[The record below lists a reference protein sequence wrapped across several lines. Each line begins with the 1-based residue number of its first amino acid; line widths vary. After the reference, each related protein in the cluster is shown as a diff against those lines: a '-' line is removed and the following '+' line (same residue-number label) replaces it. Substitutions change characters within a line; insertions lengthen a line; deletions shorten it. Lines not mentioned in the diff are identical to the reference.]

1 MSVTQR
7 KEAGFGWNANL
18 LDKAPVEWPRSEGG
32 NATERSVLERLLWR
46 PFRGQWRRERG
57 KQGDEGLGKE
67 NGGLERL
74 NKQLARSKLQAV
86 HDSMTAAREGRS
98 CCVWARLCQA
108 ETWAPFTRVRTNLC
122 TDKNLHGSTL
132 RLHGT
137 GGTGRIHPFDRHCSI
152 FRTDSCKH
160 VNRAT
165 FCSDC
170 AFMAGNQC
178 RDRSKLA
185 RIRVNTTVTEFARIH
200 VNGRSRNK
208 ICPDWCKQELR
219 LHSHTLTF
227 FNQR

>member
-1 MSVTQR
+1 MLSGAGIFLEIREVDNFSLMSVTQR

-98 CCVWARLCQA
+98 CCV
-108 ETWAPFTRVRTNLC
+108 
-122 TDKNLHGSTL
+122 
-132 RLHGT
+132 
-137 GGTGRIHPFDRHCSI
+137 
-152 FRTDSCKH
+152 
-160 VNRAT
+160 
-165 FCSDC
+165 
-170 AFMAGNQC
+170 
-178 RDRSKLA
+178 
-185 RIRVNTTVTEFARIH
+185 
-200 VNGRSRNK
+200 
-208 ICPDWCKQELR
+208 
-219 LHSHTLTF
+219 
-227 FNQR
+227 